1 MGAEA
6 CQGRS
11 HALPEYLGGR
21 MAGAEG
27 QGRGD
32 GSGRARMPKRVA
44 GTAGSNATGWPR
56 LWALFRQGRQQ
67 PGPTVRDLACRERK
81 LGMTGMSNSSR
92 MGTPASTA
100 VPRTRVRCIRPGRAG
115 LPGAPDRHAPGA
127 YEGRRRQGRHRH
139 MTLCLLLPFCLLQGQ
154 LARKKTAW
162 SDPVPGGGD
171 AGVRAGSVVPLTAER
186 RRLAKQP
193 PQLPVAAPVRQGIE
207 SSASAHVQT
216 GMAETARGGCTLALG
231 RVAVQVGDSVRPLG
245 PRRGRRPAA

>member
-1 MGAEA
+1 MEGTIASQGSLLAMMGAASGVRMGAEA

-154 LARKKTAW
+154 LARKKQPGPTLCQVAGMLEFV
-162 SDPVPGGGD
+162 PV
-171 AGVRAGSVVPLTAER
+171 L
-186 RRLAKQP
+186 LC
-193 PQLPVAAPVRQGIE
+193 
-207 SSASAHVQT
+207 H
-216 GMAETARGGCTLALG
+216 
-231 RVAVQVGDSVRPLG
+231 
-245 PRRGRRPAA
+245 